1 MAPLLFLLLLAAA
14 RAAAAPAPRP
24 SPTAPPGWAPNFRHA
39 GALEGSNLES
49 SPFSL
54 GGRLY
59 LMASQMGPFAP
70 DGQCH
75 SFFCVLDMA
84 TGAKVSCP
92 NASTGFA
99 FQSAVTA
106 LDGARVWV
114 FGTAQD
120 RCTHCA
126 GGWGCGACDAASNAC
141 YVGAWSSAGPAAGG
155 GAWAWE
161 GPFHALDTPRDS
173 AGVAIN
179 IPNVAVGPVP
189 AGTVVPG
196 VGAIQAFMAIEGNTP
211 GSDGNFLAVNVGS
224 DGDLGANWV
233 NLNYSTHSLGP
244 YQDVCQAGGC
254 PSARYANGWFYVMGG
269 GVDLARSRNLSHGSW
284 ERPPLD
290 PVVWGCTDGWEDC
303 SPGSDVARIA
313 DGYFTEYWA
322 QGGDRGM
329 REYLKNITEWNWSSS
344 DVDFCEHQGVTYFIC
359 AWRVERGRA
368 RAWLRGALSLPRP
381 PFHELACNR
390 CVTAPPPP
398 TPPSALTPPE
408 CRAPQTR

>member
-1 MAPLLFLLLLAAA
+1 M
-14 RAAAAPAPRP
+14 
-24 SPTAPPGWAPNFRHA
+24 
-39 GALEGSNLES
+39 
-49 SPFSL
+49 
-54 GGRLY
+54 
-59 LMASQMGPFAP
+59 
-70 DGQCH
+70 
-75 SFFCVLDMA
+75 
-84 TGAKVSCP
+84 
-92 NASTGFA
+92 
-99 FQSAVTA
+99 
-106 LDGARVWV
+106 
-114 FGTAQD
+114 
-120 RCTHCA
+120 
-126 GGWGCGACDAASNAC
+126 
-141 YVGAWSSAGPAAGG
+141 GAWSSAGPAAGG

-381 PFHELACNR
+381 PFQELACNS
-390 CVTAPPPP
+390 CVTAPPPHSP
-398 TPPSALTPPE
+398 ITPSPRPNAGPRRLDEWPGGASQLDGQGRQFLRAGHVQRQRRRVAGELFQQARHAPALLQGRSAAAAGGAVGIERQNYCTREQCGAGSKRAVPHILFNAPPA
-408 CRAPQTR
+408 RLALPPPP